1 MSQHTI
7 DAQNQTLG
15 RLASQIASLLQG
27 KDDPK
32 YNPRL
37 RGDTRVVVK
46 NVASIKLTGRKMEEK
61 VYYRHSGRPGHLKK
75 IKYKDIFSKRP
86 EWVLRNAVSH
96 MLPKN
101 RLQKERLKM
110 LKIEK

>member
-1 MSQHTI
+1 MSKITI
-7 DAQNQTLG
+7 DAKNQTLG

-37 RGDTRVVVK
+37 RGETEVVVK
-46 NVASIKLTGRKMEEK
+46 NVSGIKLTGRKMEQK

-75 IKYKDIFSKRP
+75 TKYKDVFPKRP
-86 EWVLRNAVSH
+86 DWVLRNAVSH

-101 RLQKERLKM
+101 RLQKERMKM
-110 LKIEK
+110 LVIEK